1 MTNYIVATTKPWNV
15 RAFAHHS
22 IGLPGSWTLVQ
33 DPAALTSELLDRLQ
47 PRYVFFP
54 HWSWTVGPAILER
67 AECVCFHAADVPYG
81 RGGSPIQNLIAR
93 GHRDTMLTALRMVGE
108 LDAGPVYL
116 KRSLSLAGRGQ
127 EIFERMA
134 DLVWEMISN
143 IVRGELNPS
152 PQQGQV
158 VVFPRRRPEES
169 GLPTDVSLAGL
180 YDHIR
185 MLDVATYPRAFLQ
198 HGDFRLEFSH
208 AALQDGRI
216 NARVTIRLFDD
227 GIAKDN
233 PDD

>member
-15 RAFAHHS
+15 NAFAHHS
-22 IGLPGSWTLVQ
+22 TGLPGSWTLVR
-33 DPAALTSELLDRLQ
+33 DPAALTTELLDRLQ

-54 HWSWTVGPAILER
+54 HWSWNVRPAILER

-93 GHRDTMLTALRMVGE
+93 GHRGTVLTALRMVEE

-116 KRSLSLAGRGQ
+116 KRPLSLAGRGQ
-127 EIFERMA
+127 AIFDRMA
-134 DLVWEMISN
+134 GLVWEMIDV
-143 IVRGELNPS
+143 IVREEPRPV
-152 PQQGQV
+152 PQQGQAV
-158 VVFPRRRPEES
+158 IFPRRRPEES
-169 GLPTDVSLAGL
+169 RLPADGSLAAL

-185 MLDVATYPRAFLQ
+185 MLDVDTYPHAFLL

-208 AALQDGRI
+208 ATLQGGSI
-216 NARVTIRLFDD
+216 TARVTIHPIDD
-227 GIAKDN
+227 GIDGSK